1 MKKEIKITLII
12 IGICI
17 FLIGIIGGGAIV
29 TNHNNSNKSDVT
41 ETSDNIDL
49 SNLKQYIG
57 DKIENEKAIEMLNII
72 KKDYNLYL
80 SNATGT
86 GKKNS
91 VELIIYFS
99 NDIEKNTNEI
109 VNNAIISMIDSYI
122 TTREYDK
129 DYGYFKITT
138 GIDSKYGQFINIYKV
153 ENSEE

>member
-12 IGICI
+12 LGICI
-17 FLIGIIGGGAIV
+17 FIIGIIGGVAVV
-29 TNHNNSNKSDVT
+29 TNNKSDEPVVT
-41 ETSDNIDL
+41 EESNNIDL
-49 SNLKQYIG
+49 SNLEQYIG

-72 KKDYNLYL
+72 KEDYNLYL
-80 SNATGT
+80 SNATET

-109 VNNAIISMIDSYI
+109 VNNAIISMIDGYI
-122 TTREYDK
+122 KTREYDK
-129 DYGYFKITT
+129 DYGYSKITT